1 MSFLV
6 SNSSPIVKSLQLM
19 STSSEDLLSDT
30 YLLLSGSSF
39 SRSLQMDLPR
49 FKRQS
54 IHGKRICYLT
64 IPEPGKKGHA
74 HLTLYNIKEVKE
86 YLIRIGYHG
95 AALQE
100 ALTHFDFT
108 VQEKRTSESQNDVY
122 FAPISSKL
130 GQSCCIFCPSSIN
143 FPFSD

>member
-1 MSFLV
+1 
-6 SNSSPIVKSLQLM
+6 M

-30 YLLLSGSSF
+30 YLISSGSSF

-64 IPEPGKKGHA
+64 IPDPGKKGHA

-86 YLIRIGYHG
+86 SLIRIGYHG

-100 ALTHFDFT
+100 ALTNFDFT
-108 VQEKRTSESQNDVY
+108 VQEKRTSESEREN
-122 FAPISSKL
+122 
-130 GQSCCIFCPSSIN
+130 N
-143 FPFSD
+143 R